1 MGKPQAQ
8 NAFSSAS
15 AEAQR
20 SKDRAAQH
28 ADAFERHRDAARGD
42 GVGRA
47 RAIREQLKRCA
58 EYVDDVDRD
67 VRLLSDDCKNY
78 GRKGFEIRKNS
89 QTAAA
94 MMAGGAGGSD
104 YVEYTEKIDR
114 AIILTA
120 KWA

>member
-1 MGKPQAQ
+1 M
-8 NAFSSAS
+8 
-15 AEAQR
+15 
-20 SKDRAAQH
+20 
-28 ADAFERHRDAARGD
+28 
-42 GVGRA
+42 
-47 RAIREQLKRCA
+47 
-58 EYVDDVDRD
+58 
-67 VRLLSDDCKNY
+67 RLLRDDCENY
-78 GRKGFEIRKNS
+78 GREGFEIRKNS